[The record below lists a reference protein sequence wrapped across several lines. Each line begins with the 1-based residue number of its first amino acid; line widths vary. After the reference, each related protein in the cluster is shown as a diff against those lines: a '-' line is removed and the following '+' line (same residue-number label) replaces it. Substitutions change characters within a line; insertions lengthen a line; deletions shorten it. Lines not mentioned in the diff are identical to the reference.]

1 MRGRSLPFYK
11 TKGKNKPEAPESSLQ
26 ATIVQHLI
34 MAGVFHHSIPNE
46 RKCSVQMHMKLR
58 AMGLRKGA
66 ADLCLVIRGRAHYL
80 ECKKKGEKQEEAQKE
95 FEADCIS
102 EGIPYSCVDNIS
114 DALITLSAWGVR
126 AGRIAA

>member
-1 MRGRSLPFYK
+1 MSLKLYSSPRK
-11 TKGKNKPEAPESSLQ
+11 KKPVAPESSLQ

-66 ADLCLVIRGRAHYL
+66 ADLCLVIRGKAHYL

-95 FEADCIS
+95 FEASCIS
-102 EGIPYSCVDNIS
+102 EGIPYAVVDNIS
-114 DALITLSAWGVR
+114 DALIVLTAWGIRQARV
-126 AGRIAA
+126 AA